1 MLTLPA
7 TGWRFTPEAARLK
20 VPYGTV
26 EGETEPL
33 WLAPERLSQR
43 DWWLIGPFPYGD
55 HEGFFREFPPEH
67 EFKPDAKYTG
77 AHGEV
82 GWEWCSAPDYIVRPR
97 EAMGKGRG
105 SAQGVY
111 YAYANVWSPTGRRA
125 KLSVAFADSLS
136 VWWNDEIKLSVH
148 RHPKWVLL
156 RDCWAET
163 RDIQVRAGWNTVRL
177 KLGPSFE
184 SQTAFMFRLLDESGA
199 TLREVTYARE
209 QTPVAA
215 SEPRSKRL
223 TVAIPPGAVSLEVPA
238 FRKPFRLMIEGQT
251 VSAAPKASVPLPLN
265 AKACVFEVES
275 GDEPE
280 RAVAFRTGTVPFTLQ
295 CWTDSALAHY
305 SGTAI
310 YETDFQLPPGARGQ
324 KLALDLGAVGLA
336 AEAWVN
342 GKQVGERAWRP
353 FWFDISKAVR
363 TGNNTLRIRVAN
375 SNAGWEAQGGTI
387 YGKGSWGLKY
397 NTERDRLPTLHPNGL
412 EGPVEIMLGD

>member
-1 MLTLPA
+1 
-7 TGWRFTPEAARLK
+7 
-20 VPYGTV
+20 
-26 EGETEPL
+26 
-33 WLAPERLSQR
+33 
-43 DWWLIGPFPYGD
+43 
-55 HEGFFREFPPEH
+55 
-67 EFKPDAKYTG
+67 
-77 AHGEV
+77 
-82 GWEWCSAPDYIVRPR
+82 
-97 EAMGKGRG
+97 MGKGRV

-111 YAYANVWSPTGRRA
+111 YAFANVWSPTERRA
-125 KLSVAFADSLS
+125 KLSVAFADSMS
-136 VWWNDEIKLSVH
+136 VWWNDELKLSVH
-148 RHPKWVLL
+148 QHPKWVLL

-163 RDIQVRAGWNTVRL
+163 REVQVRAGWNTVRL

-199 TLREVTYARE
+199 TLRDVTYARE
-209 QTPVAA
+209 QAPVTAG
-215 SEPRSKRL
+215 EPRSKRL

-238 FRKPFRLMIEGQT
+238 FRKPFRLTIEGQA
-251 VSAAPKASVPLPLN
+251 VSAAPKSSVPLPLN
-265 AKACVFEVES
+265 TRACVFEVEG

-280 RAVAFRTGTVPFTLQ
+280 RAVAFRSGTVPFTLHS
-295 CWTDSALAHY
+295 WTDSALAHY

-310 YETDFQLPPGARGQ
+310 YEKDFQLPQGARGQ

-342 GKQVGERAWRP
+342 GKKVGERAWRP

-363 TGNNTLRIRVAN
+363 AGNNTLRIRVAN

-397 NTERDRLPTLHPNGL
+397 NTERDRLATLHPNGL